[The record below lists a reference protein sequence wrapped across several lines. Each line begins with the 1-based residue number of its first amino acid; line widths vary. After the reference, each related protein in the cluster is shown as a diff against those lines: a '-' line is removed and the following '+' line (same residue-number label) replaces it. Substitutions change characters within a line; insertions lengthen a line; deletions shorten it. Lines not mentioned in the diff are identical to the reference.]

1 MNDHSME
8 GSAKFIKGENKVN
21 LLARIDLVDLL
32 RILKWFSSS
41 AYLLISNFSA
51 FNFVM
56 LQNSRAFKV
65 ENIKLR
71 GN

>member
-1 MNDHSME
+1 ME

-21 LLARIDLVDLL
+21 LLAKIDLVDLL

-51 FNFVM
+51 LNFVM

>member
-1 MNDHSME
+1 MILSRKTKLNKCGNHINDHSME

-21 LLARIDLVDLL
+21 LLAKIDLVDLL

-51 FNFVM
+51 LNFVM
-56 LQNSRAFKV
+56 L
-65 ENIKLR
+65 
-71 GN
+71 